1 MGIRRRTFGQVG
13 AAVIGAVTALVG
25 AGPALAFVP
34 LPPGGQVND
43 DLAAGINRALSVNG
57 QNPTNADVVGGALTA
72 GKVAVPWAI
81 FRQTEASGSKDQ
93 VFSRSF
99 AQGAWTTRGSGT
111 VGGRSSASPAFPA
124 SLNFDQLQDGEAPA
138 IDFAGAG
145 RTVPWAT
152 WYENTTGAGFATNN
166 VFASRFDNTGDANQG
181 KWIFAGQNRGTGGT
195 NLVPV
200 PSLNIH
206 TNQSA
211 ENPSVAGGSAADP
224 TKPAPWVTWQET
236 GANAPGATKNQIF
249 VEKPLGPG
257 QSNCDG
263 VTPAAVDPSAAPRSA
278 ASAGSRSESSAWAP
292 TPRSTSIA
300 RATASSPISP
310 SPAPTTRSHGWSGMS
325 RTPAPT
331 ACTTTRWCSPPRPS
345 RRARRLRRP
354 APSTAGSTGSA
365 SAAPARACSTTRPTA
380 ASADRASATRPPA
393 RSTRTRMP
401 TPRTRGSPPGR

>member
-81 FRQTEASGSKDQ
+81 FRQTEASGSRDQ

-111 VGGRSSASPAFPA
+111 VGGSSSASPVFPA

-152 WYENTTGAGFATNN
+152 WYENTAGVGFATNN
-166 VFASRFDNTGDANQG
+166 VFASRFDNAGDANQG

-206 TNQSA
+206 TNQTRREPVGRRRLGRRPDEA
-211 ENPSVAGGSAADP
+211 RAVGHVAGDR
-224 TKPAPWVTWQET
+224 
-236 GANAPGATKNQIF
+236 
-249 VEKPLGPG
+249 G
-257 QSNCDG
+257 Q
-263 VTPAAVDPSAAPRSA
+263 
-278 ASAGSRSESSAWAP
+278 
-292 TPRSTSIA
+292 
-300 RATASSPISP
+300 
-310 SPAPTTRSHGWSGMS
+310 
-325 RTPAPT
+325 
-331 ACTTTRWCSPPRPS
+331 
-345 RRARRLRRP
+345 RARRHQEPDLRRK
-354 APSTAGSTGSA
+354 AAGSGSVELHGRDT
-365 SAAPARACSTTRPTA
+365 S
-380 ASADRASATRPPA
+380 
-393 RSTRTRMP
+393 
-401 TPRTRGSPPGR
+401 RG